1 NDAAPNFSISSAST
15 NEGGNVVL
23 SVTKTGGA
31 AMPLSV
37 SYGTSDQ
44 TAVSPADYGAASGTL
59 TFLPSE
65 TSKSITISTVDDT
78 IYEGNEAFR
87 VY

>member
-1 NDAAPNFSISSAST
+1 
-15 NEGGNVVL
+15 
-23 SVTKTGGA
+23 
-31 AMPLSV
+31 MPLSV

-65 TSKSITISTVDDT
+65 TSKSLTISTVDDT

-87 VY
+87 VYLSDATGGATISNPTGIGTIVDN